1 MKKVLMFMAIMIAV
15 VFSSASF
22 TSCSSDEERETSFGF
37 LKDTYMTIVGRSGRV
52 SFVGDASSWNSSN
65 NFVASVSSDGIIT
78 ANHVGTCEITA
89 SSDRRSA
96 KCTINVEPIY
106 DTYIE
111 PLTIWGTTR
120 AEVKAYEKR
129 QIVKEDERNIYFG
142 GDGKYVAGLSYSFN
156 NEGKL
161 HTVMVLI
168 KHDQKPSVAKE
179 LAEFFKERY
188 RVISVSASDSFF
200 SNGND
205 KESSS
210 TFVDV
215 RINQRGYEDYMFV
228 YYTRYN
234 F

>member
-1 MKKVLMFMAIMIAV
+1 MFMAILIAV
-15 VFSSASF
+15 FFSSASF
-22 TSCSSDEERETSFGF
+22 TSCSSDEEREPSFGF

-52 SFVGDASSWNSSN
+52 SFVGDATYWNSSN
-65 NFVASVSSDGIIT
+65 DFVASVSNDGTIT

-89 SSDRRSA
+89 SSDRKNA
-96 KCTINVEPIY
+96 KCTINVEPIW
-106 DTYIE
+106 DTYVE
-111 PLTIWGTTR
+111 PLTKWGATR
-120 AEVKAYEKR
+120 EEVKAYEKR
-129 QIVKEDERNIYFG
+129 SFLKEDDRNLYFG
-142 GDGKYVAGLSYSFN
+142 GDGKYVSGLSYSFN
-156 NEGKL
+156 TDGKL
-161 HTVMVLI
+161 HTVCVLI

-188 RVISVSASDSFF
+188 RVISVSTSDSFF

-210 TFVDV
+210 TYIDV
-215 RINQRGYEDYMFV
+215 RINQRGYENYMFV